1 MSQRF
6 LAACTAAHV
15 VRSRTVKSGASGLEF
30 PTNSGRSIKRVIVH
44 ARSVRNVEEISET
57 GPS

>member
-1 MSQRF
+1 MVSSAISKQFHGARF
-6 LAACTAAHV
+6 CGGPV
-15 VRSRTVKSGASGLEF
+15 EF